1 MSENKKIVYVKYFP
15 DDMLQGC
22 ALLTFQSE
30 LVYRRI
36 CDHIYTSGNRLFDDE
51 ITWQVLTAKFHTNND
66 VIERIKSEL
75 IRKNKIYIKD
85 GLIGNKGC
93 DKWLEEAK
101 SFSEAKSNAGKKGAQ
116 ARWNGTAIDLPK
128 ATNSQQPTA
137 NSQQS
142 TRQLFEEFWNIIRF
156 KKGKEDAKKVFV
168 KINFDK
174 EKLKNTFVGHPI
186 LDNTN
191 HEKIEINELLKGKI
205 ISIFPGSRL
214 SELKSHVPILI
225 EFIKRMNREKNNYN
239 YIFHA
244 TEGSKEYLSQ
254 IIKKNNLENVD
265 LISNENI
272 KIATIKKSIF
282 AIVKSGTVSL
292 EVCKYGVPSIIIY
305 KMNFL
310 NFFIAKL
317 FLKIKYAN
325 MINIINNKEIIP
337 ELLQKECNSDEI
349 YKTVNYLLKKP
360 ELINEQLKQVNKTI
374 KELRSNTS
382 SSNEASN
389 VLLSYLR

>member
-1 MSENKKIVYVKYFP
+1 MKKIFILTGEPSGDKLASDVIKELKKKKNDIEYLSVGGQHLNSIGIKSIYDQKDITYIAFTDVLLNVFKIKKKINETVKKILDFNP
-15 DDMLQGC
+15 DILFSVDSPDFTLRVTKEIKLKKPNIKTIHFIAPKVWAWREGRVKKMK
-22 ALLTFQSE
+22 SH
-30 LVYRRI
+30 I
-36 CDHIYTSGNRLFDDE
+36 DHILLLFDFE
-51 ITWQVLTAKFHTNND
+51 
-66 VIERIKSEL
+66 
-75 IRKNKIYIKD
+75 
-85 GLIGNKGC
+85 
-93 DKWLEEAK
+93 
-101 SFSEAKSNAGKKGAQ
+101 KKY
-116 ARWNGTAIDLPK
+116 
-128 ATNSQQPTA
+128 
-137 NSQQS
+137 
-142 TRQLFEEFWNIIRF
+142 
-156 KKGKEDAKKVFV
+156 
-168 KINFDK
+168 FDK

-186 LDNTN
+186 LDGTSQ
-191 HEKIEINELLKGKI
+191 EKLEINELLKGKI

-225 EFIKRMNREKNNYN
+225 EFIKKMNEEKNNYN
-239 YIFHA
+239 FIFHA

-310 NFFIAKL
+310 NFFLAKL
-317 FLKIKYAN
+317 FLKIKFAN

-337 ELLQKECNSDEI
+337 ELLQNECNSNEI
-349 YKTVNYLLKKP
+349 YKAVNYLLKKP
-360 ELINEQLKQVNKTI
+360 ELLNEQLKQVNKTI
-374 KELRSNTS
+374 DELRSATS
-382 SSNEASN
+382 SSHEASN

>member
-1 MSENKKIVYVKYFP
+1 MKSFLDHILLLFDFEKKYF
-15 DDMLQGC
+15 D
-22 ALLTFQSE
+22 
-30 LVYRRI
+30 R
-36 CDHIYTSGNRLFDDE
+36 
-51 ITWQVLTAKFHTNND
+51 
-66 VIERIKSEL
+66 
-75 IRKNKIYIKD
+75 
-85 GLIGNKGC
+85 
-93 DKWLEEAK
+93 
-101 SFSEAKSNAGKKGAQ
+101 
-116 ARWNGTAIDLPK
+116 
-128 ATNSQQPTA
+128 
-137 NSQQS
+137 
-142 TRQLFEEFWNIIRF
+142 
-156 KKGKEDAKKVFV
+156 
-168 KINFDK
+168 

-225 EFIKRMNREKNNYN
+225 EFIKKMNEEKNNYN
-239 YIFHA
+239 FIFHA
-244 TEGSKEYLSQ
+244 IEGSKEYLSQ
-254 IIKKNNLENVD
+254 IIKKNNLLNVD

-292 EVCKYGVPSIIIY
+292 EVCKYGIPSIIIY

-317 FLKIKYAN
+317 FLKIKFAN

-337 ELLQKECNSDEI
+337 ELLQNECSSDEI
-349 YKTVNYLLKKP
+349 YKAVNYLLKKP
-360 ELINEQLKQVNKTI
+360 ELIKQQLKQVNKTVM
-374 KELRSNTS
+374 ELKSTTS
-382 SSNEASN
+382 SSNEVSN

>member
-1 MSENKKIVYVKYFP
+1 MKKIFILTGEPSGDKLAAEVIKELKKAKKDIEYLSVGGQHLGSIGIKSIYDQKDITYIAFTDIVLNIFKIQKKINETVKKILDFNP
-15 DDMLQGC
+15 DILFSVDSPDFTLRVSKIIKLKKPNVKTIHFIAPKVWAWRESRVKKMKSFL
-22 ALLTFQSE
+22 
-30 LVYRRI
+30 
-36 CDHIYTSGNRLFDDE
+36 DHIILLFNFE
-51 ITWQVLTAKFHTNND
+51 
-66 VIERIKSEL
+66 
-75 IRKNKIYIKD
+75 
-85 GLIGNKGC
+85 
-93 DKWLEEAK
+93 
-101 SFSEAKSNAGKKGAQ
+101 KKY
-116 ARWNGTAIDLPK
+116 
-128 ATNSQQPTA
+128 
-137 NSQQS
+137 
-142 TRQLFEEFWNIIRF
+142 
-156 KKGKEDAKKVFV
+156 
-168 KINFDK
+168 FDK

-191 HEKIEINELLKGKI
+191 NEKIEINELLKGKI

-214 SELKSHVPILI
+214 SELKSHLPILI
-225 EFIKRMNREKNNYN
+225 EFIKKMNKDKIKYN
-239 YIFHA
+239 FIFHA
-244 TEGSKEYLSQ
+244 TQGSKEYLSQ
-254 IIKKNNLENVD
+254 IIKKND
-265 LISNENI
+265 LDNIDIVSNENI
-272 KIATIKKSIF
+272 KIATIKQSIF

-317 FLKIKYAN
+317 LLKIKYAN

-337 ELLQKECNSDEI
+337 ELLQNECNSDEI
-349 YKTVNYLLKKP
+349 YKTVNYLLIKP

>member
-1 MSENKKIVYVKYFP
+1 MKRIFILTGEPSGDKLAAEVIKELKK
-15 DDMLQGC
+15 
-22 ALLTFQSE
+22 S
-30 LVYRRI
+30 
-36 CDHIYTSGNRLFDDE
+36 
-51 ITWQVLTAKFHTNND
+51 
-66 VIERIKSEL
+66 
-75 IRKNKIYIKD
+75 
-85 GLIGNKGC
+85 
-93 DKWLEEAK
+93 
-101 SFSEAKSNAGKKGAQ
+101 
-116 ARWNGTAIDLPK
+116 
-128 ATNSQQPTA
+128 
-137 NSQQS
+137 
-142 TRQLFEEFWNIIRF
+142 
-156 KKGKEDAKKVFV
+156 KKVFEYLSV
-168 KINFDK
+168 GGQHLNSIGIKSIFNQKDITYIAFTDILLNIFKIKRKINETVKKILDFNPDILFSVDSPDFTLRVSKIVKLKKPNIKTIHFIAPKVWAWREGRVKKIKSYIDHILLLFNFEKKYFDK

-191 HEKIEINELLKGKI
+191 NEKIEINNLLEDKI

-225 EFIKRMNREKNNYN
+225 EFIKKMRKEKIKYN

-244 TEGSKEYLSQ
+244 TQNSKEYLSQ

-317 FLKIKYAN
+317 FLKIKFAN

-337 ELLQKECNSDEI
+337 ELLQKECNADEI
-349 YKTVNYLLKKP
+349 YKTINYLLKKP
-360 ELINEQLKQVNKTI
+360 VLINKQLKEVNKTI
-374 KELRSNTS
+374 EELRSTTS

-389 VLLSYLR
+389 ILLSYLR